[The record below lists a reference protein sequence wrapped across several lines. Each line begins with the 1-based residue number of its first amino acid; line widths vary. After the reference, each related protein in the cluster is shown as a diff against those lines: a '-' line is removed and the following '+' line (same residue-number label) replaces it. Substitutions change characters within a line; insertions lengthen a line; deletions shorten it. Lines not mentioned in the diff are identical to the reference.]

1 VFYWCF
7 IGVLLVFWVVMVGA
21 FGAAGNDDYNRK
33 CANAHK
39 MNPNETCE
47 IK

>member
-1 VFYWCF
+1 MPNWL
-7 IGVLLVFWVVMVGA
+7 VLLVFWVILVGA
-21 FGAAGNDDYNRK
+21 FGVGGNEEYNRK